1 MRKPEICSWA
11 SGRVLGRY
19 QVPEDATD
27 TLEIDYVELFH
38 RLADGVIEWSIF
50 GDRLYVNVQPKVQPK
65 QEVSPAA

>member
-11 SGRVLGRY
+11 SGRVQGRY